1 MIRRMRSRRLA
12 RAALGLAAA
21 LTLAACTAGGQAK
34 TTTSPQASVRPSPTR
49 PAGPLVLDATQ
60 AGWRLPTPLQRAV
73 ALADGGRL
81 LVLGGLT
88 GAGVSTTAVLTV
100 DPARGG
106 PTRGPA
112 LSRGVHDAAGAL
124 LGGKMIMFGGGAASS
139 VATVQQAG
147 GGVIGELP
155 MVRSDLAAATVGS
168 TAYLVGGYDGITP
181 RRDVLATT
189 DGKSFRQVATLPQGV
204 RYPAVAALGRTIYV
218 IGGELASGASTPAI
232 EALDTATGQART
244 LGRLLQPVSQASA
257 VVLNGQLFVAGGM
270 NGQQPTDKIWR
281 IDPTS
286 GTATSA
292 GLLPYAVAD
301 AAAAVV
307 GGHGYLVGGTGS
319 GGATLDT
326 IVTLTARV
334 ASPIASNA
342 SARPGRLA
350 LGSDPSVLPG
360 PVLIA
365 DEDNNQIRA
374 GLSSPIDQAIR
385 AMRTRHASGPLST

>member
-1 MIRRMRSRRLA
+1 M
-12 RAALGLAAA
+12 GVAAA
-21 LTLAACTAGGQAK
+21 LTLAACTAGSQAK
-34 TTTSPQASVRPSPTR
+34 TATSPQASVRPGPNR
-49 PAGPLVLDATQ
+49 PAGSLMLDAAQ

-81 LVLGGLT
+81 RILGGLT
-88 GAGVSTTAVLTV
+88 GAGVSTTAALTV

-106 PTRGPA
+106 PTPGPA
-112 LSRGVHDAAGAL
+112 LPRGVHDAAGAL
-124 LGGKMIMFGGGAASS
+124 LGGKTVLFGGGAASS

-147 GGVIGELP
+147 GGVIGALP
-155 MVRSDLAAATVGS
+155 TVRSDLAAATVGS
-168 TAYLVGGYDGITP
+168 TAYLVGGYDGTTL

-189 DGKSFRQVATLPQGV
+189 NGKSFRQVATLPQGV
-204 RYPAVAALGRTIYV
+204 RYPAVAARGLTIYV

-232 EALDTATGQART
+232 VAVDTATGQVRT
-244 LGRLLQPVSQASA
+244 LGRLRQPVSQASA
-257 VVLNGQLFVAGGM
+257 VVLNGQLFVGGGM

-307 GGHGYLVGGTGS
+307 GGHGYLVGGAGN

-326 IVTLTARV
+326 VVTLTARV

-342 SARPGRLA
+342 NAGPGRLA
-350 LGSDPSVLPG
+350 RGSDPSVLPG

-365 DEDNNQIRA
+365 DEDNNRL
-374 GLSSPIDQAIR
+374 G
-385 AMRTRHASGPLST
+385 